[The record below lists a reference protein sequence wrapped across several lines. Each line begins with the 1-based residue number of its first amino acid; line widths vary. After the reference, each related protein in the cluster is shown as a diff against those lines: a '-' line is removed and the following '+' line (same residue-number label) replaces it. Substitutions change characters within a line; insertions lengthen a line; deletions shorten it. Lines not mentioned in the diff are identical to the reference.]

1 MKRKVIQ
8 HGPSL
13 IVSLPSKWVKEMG
26 IVKGEELEISEQGS
40 TLIISGDSH
49 PRQSEVSADLTGL
62 DRTTI
67 MYVISGL
74 YRLGYD
80 KVKLTFKN
88 EETVYQRKQKTVN
101 VLDVIHEAT
110 SRLIGFE
117 IMQEKEGYCEI
128 VELQSP
134 SEKDFDQVL
143 RRIFL
148 LLIEASGDLAL
159 AAKNLDERLL
169 NTIENRH
176 DTITKFVSYCLR
188 LLNKNKYPEG
198 NKIPYYFHIIASL
211 DRITDTIKYSARNI
225 LRCKKSLDKHTL
237 RVFEIVSADLRR
249 YYEIFYKY
257 DNLKIRKINEDRYAV
272 ENLIA
277 ESNFGTIDAI
287 ISIENKQILEQLLD
301 LIEART
307 ALQY

>member
-13 IVSLPSKWVKEMG
+13 IVSLPSKWVKKMG
-26 IVKGEELEISEQGS
+26 IIKGEELEISEQGS
-40 TLIISGDSH
+40 TLLISGNSH
-49 PRQSEVSADLTGL
+49 PAVSEVSADLTGF

-67 MYVISGL
+67 MYVVSGL

-80 KVKLTFKN
+80 RVKLTFKN
-88 EETVYQRKQKTVN
+88 EKTVYQRKQKTMS
-101 VLDVIHEAT
+101 VLDVIHEAA

-117 IMQEKEGYCEI
+117 IMQEREGYCEL
-128 VELQSP
+128 VELQTP
-134 SEKDFDQVL
+134 SERDFDQVL

-148 LLIEASGDLAL
+148 LLVEAHEDLL
-159 AAKNLDERLL
+159 LGAKNCDEKIL

-198 NKIPYYFHIIASL
+198 NKIPYYFHVIASL
-211 DRITDTIKYSARNI
+211 DRITDLVKYSARDRLNY
-225 LRCKKSLDKHTL
+225 KKPLDKRTIHIL
-237 RVFEIVSADLRR
+237 EIVSADLRL

-257 DNLKIRKINEDRYAV
+257 DNLKIRKINEDRYIV
-272 ENLIA
+272 EKTIT
-277 ESNFGTIDAI
+277 ESNMGTIDTM
-287 ISIENKQILEQLLD
+287 ISTGGRYLLEQLLD